1 MAIHGFCGANAEGGF
16 TRRRQVNSVYR
27 EKYLSEIY
35 FKVECSVEGN
45 VGPGLFKSQGEKSLG
60 DVGIM
65 GCGPQGGTRASPLA
79 PDTRL
84 NTLTRELDRSGVT
97 AIRA

>member
-1 MAIHGFCGANAEGGF
+1 MASVARTRRGGF

-60 DVGIM
+60 DVAIM
-65 GCGPQGGTRASPLA
+65 GVNER
-79 PDTRL
+79 
-84 NTLTRELDRSGVT
+84 
-97 AIRA
+97 